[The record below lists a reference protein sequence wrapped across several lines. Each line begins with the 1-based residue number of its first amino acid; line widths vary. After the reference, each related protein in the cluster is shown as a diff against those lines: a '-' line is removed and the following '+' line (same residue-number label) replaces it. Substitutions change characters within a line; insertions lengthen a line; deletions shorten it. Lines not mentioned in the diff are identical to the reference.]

1 MLDIRKEYEALSKR
15 LTRYKTKSLGFE
27 YGCLCSKITKIE
39 LIKIKDDRYWK
50 GYSEAIRI
58 MGITTSNEEQE
69 LMVITED
76 SIKGRDY
83 KYNWKYHIFERYY
96 PYNTWY
102 DIYNEEY

>member
-15 LTRYKTKSLGFE
+15 LTRYKTKPLGFE
-27 YGCLCSKITKIE
+27 YGCLCSKVTKIE
-39 LIKIKDDRYWK
+39 LIKIKDDRHWK

-58 MGITTSNEEQE
+58 MGITTSDEEQE

-76 SIKGRDY
+76 NVKGKDY

-96 PYNTWY
+96 TYNTW
-102 DIYNEEY
+102 